1 MGVSRRPRLGVRV
14 QPAALSAALR
24 EVAGQEM
31 ALVIS
36 GVVPGSVADLM
47 GLLVG
52 DVLLTVAGEPVADAT
67 SLRDTLA
74 RDAGGTVELRIAR
87 GGEMREVE
95 ARFEAGAGRFR
106 ARGA

>member
-1 MGVSRRPRLGVRV
+1 MGGSRRPRLGVRV
-14 QPAALSAALR
+14 QPAVLPAALR

-36 GVVPGSVADLM
+36 GVAPGSVADLM

-52 DVLLTVAGEPVADAT
+52 DVLLTVAGKPVVDTT

-95 ARFEAGAGRFR
+95 ARFGAGRFR